1 MKYPLGEQL
10 KSLQGPILVTGH
22 TGFKGTWLTLL
33 LEALDI
39 PVVGLSLPPVKSSL
53 FEKCF
58 RQGVIPEIYGD
69 IRNHQTVLSAFK
81 EYQPSAVIHMAA
93 QPLVLESYKTPVET
107 FETNVMGTVNVLD
120 ASTKNFHTK
129 SVICVTTD
137 KVYKNIETRKRFNEN
152 DALSGKDPYSASK
165 VGSEAAISAWQ
176 QISRVKNGFPIVSV
190 RAGNVIGGGDSSED
204 RLLPDIVRSFIS
216 NTSPILRN
224 PSSTRPWQH
233 ALDPL
238 IGYLKALDLSLS
250 SASSSSYNFGPD
262 EESLSVSN
270 VAKIALNAWNDSDLT
285 VLESEN
291 EISNFESFTLELDSS
306 LAARELNWSP
316 LWSQEEA
323 IRSTVMWWK
332 LVQSKQKSPFEAC
345 SDEILKAIE
354 TTNRKDH

>member
-10 KSLQGPILVTGH
+10 KSLHGPILVTGH

-69 IRNHQTVLSAFK
+69 IRSHQTVLSAFK
-81 EYQPSAVIHMAA
+81 EYQPSVVIHMAA

-204 RLLPDIVRSFIS
+204 RLLPD
-216 NTSPILRN
+216 
-224 PSSTRPWQH
+224 
-233 ALDPL
+233 PL
-238 IGYLKALDLSLS
+238 IGYLKALELSLS

-270 VAKIALNAWNDSDLT
+270 VARIALNAWNDSDLT
-285 VLESEN
+285 VFESEN
-291 EISNFESFTLELDSS
+291 EISNFESFSLELDSS
-306 LAARELNWSP
+306 LAARELKWSP